1 LIGRVVAAYR
11 RAFAGLPPQVWLLAF
26 VTLVNRSGTMVL
38 PFLVLYL
45 TKARG
50 FSAAGAGGI
59 LGLYGLGALAGS
71 YSGGWLADKV
81 PPRRVLF
88 LSLSLSGVAFIVLG
102 FLRSPLS
109 IGGAVLGLSVVAEAF
124 RPAMATALVE
134 CSAPGQRAR
143 AFALSRLAVNL
154 GMSVG
159 PATGGFL
166 ALHSYF
172 SLFVVDGAT
181 ALLAAASL
189 VLVFRGAGATT
200 FPRSAAAAP
209 ERSPWADRP
218 FLLLTLLMTLYGLVF
233 FQLLGAFPL
242 TLRDRF
248 HLAENWIGVSLAVN
262 TVVICLFEMLIVHSL
277 RRANPYRV
285 IGVGSLLM
293 CLGFAILP
301 LGHSRLYVLLTVLI
315 WTIGEM
321 LSLSIVAGV
330 VADRAGE
337 ASQGRYMG
345 IFSLS
350 FSLAFVLAPLAG
362 TWIYQSLG
370 PEALW
375 YGCGALGILLW
386 GGFAALSSLVGRTPL
401 SQVLATD

>member
-1 LIGRVVAAYR
+1 
-11 RAFAGLPPQVWLLAF
+11 
-26 VTLVNRSGTMVL
+26 M
-38 PFLVLYL
+38 
-45 TKARG
+45 
-50 FSAAGAGGI
+50 
-59 LGLYGLGALAGS
+59 
-71 YSGGWLADKV
+71 
-81 PPRRVLF
+81 
-88 LSLSLSGVAFIVLG
+88 
-102 FLRSPLS
+102 
-109 IGGAVLGLSVVAEAF
+109 
-124 RPAMATALVE
+124 
-134 CSAPGQRAR
+134 
-143 AFALSRLAVNL
+143 
-154 GMSVG
+154 
-159 PATGGFL
+159 
-166 ALHSYF
+166 
-172 SLFVVDGAT
+172 
-181 ALLAAASL
+181 LAAASL

-345 IFSLS
+345 IFALS